1 MTPKRKQRLILVGLM
16 VFGCAAAVTLAVTAF
31 RQNLEHFHSP
41 ADVAAG
47 AVQPGTRFRLGGMVV
62 DGSVVRST
70 DSVNVQF
77 DLTDNANV
85 VTVQFDNILPDL
97 FREGQ
102 GIVAKGQL
110 NDKGEFVA
118 SEVLAKH
125 DENYM
130 PPEIAEALEKAGRM
144 PSTAATFGSKTLV
157 DP

>member
-1 MTPKRKQRLILVGLM
+1 M
-16 VFGCAAAVTLAVTAF
+16 FGCASAVALVVTAF
-31 RQNLEHFHSP
+31 RQNLELFHSP
-41 ADVAAG
+41 ADVVAG
-47 AVQPGTRFRLGGMVV
+47 AVEPGTRFRLGGMVV

-85 VTVQFDNILPDL
+85 VTVQFNDILPDL
-97 FREGQ
+97 FSEGQ

-110 NDKGEFVA
+110 NEDGEFIA

-130 PPEIAEALEKAGRM
+130 PPEIAKALEKAGQM
-144 PSTAATFGSKTLV
+144 PSTAAKFGSKTLV

>member
-16 VFGCAAAVTLAVTAF
+16 VFGCSAAVALIVTAF
-31 RQNLEHFHSP
+31 RQNLELFHSP
-41 ADVAAG
+41 ADVVAG
-47 AVQPGTRFRLGGMVV
+47 AVEPGARFRLGGMVV
-62 DGSVVRST
+62 EGSVIRST

-77 DLTDNANV
+77 DLTDTANV
-85 VTVQFDNILPDL
+85 VTVQFNDILPDL
-97 FREGQ
+97 FSEGQ

-110 NDKGEFVA
+110 NEDGEFIA

-130 PPEIAEALEKAGRM
+130 PPEIAKALEKAGKM
-144 PSTAATFGSKTLV
+144 PSTAATFGSKSLV

>member
-16 VFGCAAAVTLAVTAF
+16 VCGCAAAVALIITAF
-31 RQNLEHFHSP
+31 SQNLEHFHSP
-41 ADVAAG
+41 ADVVAG
-47 AVQPGTRFRLGGMVV
+47 NVEPGKRIRLGGMVLE
-62 DGSVVRST
+62 GSVVRSN

-77 DLTDNANV
+77 DLTDRVNS
-85 VTVQFDNILPDL
+85 VTVQFDDILPDL
-97 FREGQ
+97 FSEGQ
-102 GIVAKGQL
+102 GIVAKGAMSE
-110 NDKGEFVA
+110 NGEFIA

-130 PPEIAEALEKAGRM
+130 PPEIAEALEKAGEM

>member
-1 MTPKRKQRLILVGLM
+1 MTPKRKQRLILVGLI
-16 VFGCAAAVTLAVTAF
+16 VFGCSAAVALIMTAF
-31 RQNLEHFHSP
+31 QQNLEHFHSP

-47 AVQPGTRFRLGGMVV
+47 AVEPGTKFRLGGMVV
-62 DGSVVRST
+62 D
-70 DSVNVQF
+70 DSVIRSSDSVDVQF
-77 DLTDNANV
+77 TLTDNVDNV
-85 VTVQFDNILPDL
+85 IVRFDNILPDL

-110 NDKGEFVA
+110 NTSGEFIA

-130 PPEIAEALEKAGRM
+130 PPEVAKALEKAGKM
-144 PSTAATFGSKTLV
+144 PSTAASFSSKTLV

>member
-1 MTPKRKQRLILVGLM
+1 MTPKRKQRLMLVGLM
-16 VFGCAAAVTLAVTAF
+16 LFGSSAAVALIVTAF
-31 RQNLEHFHSP
+31 QQNLELFHSP
-41 ADVAAG
+41 ADVVAG
-47 AVQPGTRFRLGGMVV
+47 AVEPGTRFRIGGMVV
-62 DGSVVRST
+62 DGSVLRST
-70 DSVNVQF
+70 DSVDVQF
-77 DLTDNANV
+77 DLTDHAQV
-85 VTVQFDNILPDL
+85 VTVKFDDILPDL

-110 NDKGEFVA
+110 NEDGQFIA

-130 PPEIAEALEKAGRM
+130 PPEVAAALEKAGKM

>member
-16 VFGCAAAVTLAVTAF
+16 VFGCAAAVALVVTAF

-41 ADVAAG
+41 ADVVAG
-47 AVQPGTRFRLGGMVV
+47 AVEPGTRFRLGGMVV

-77 DLTDNANV
+77 QLTDTADV
-85 VTVQFDNILPDL
+85 VTVQYDDILPDL

-110 NDKGEFVA
+110 NEAGEFIA

-130 PPEIAEALEKAGRM
+130 PPEIAEALEKAGQM

>member
-1 MTPKRKQRLILVGLM
+1 MTPKRKQRLILVSLM
-16 VFGCAAAVTLAVTAF
+16 LVGCSAAVGLIITAF
-31 RQNLEHFHSP
+31 QQNLEHFHSP
-41 ADVAAG
+41 ADVVAG
-47 AVQPGTRFRLGGMVV
+47 AVAPGTRFRLGGMVV
-62 DGSVVRST
+62 DGSVVRSN

-77 DLTDNANV
+77 DLTDHRDV
-85 VTVQFDNILPDL
+85 VTVQFDDILPDL

-110 NDKGEFVA
+110 NADGQFVA

-130 PPEIAEALEKAGRM
+130 PPEVAAALEKAGQM